1 MLEKLDKLAKMELLA
16 DQKLAAF
23 GPSAES
29 LVDNLT
35 QLRKDA
41 RANRDL
47 AFDVTRNYTMALARL
62 AANQAASAQ
71 AAITNVATATTR
83 NIINSRQQLAR
94 DSRTI
99 REGIA
104 AGTSPSDDDLTLPD
118 PSSIPSLGAE
128 RGVSTLLDGNA
139 ALNAATAVAG
149 AGVPDG
155 ALPSESGL
163 LAGAIAGGLAIPTA
177 DMASA
182 LSNAQSALENLQ
194 TTLQT
199 TLRNSAETLPQV
211 SGTLSAS
218 ATMPNV
224 TSIMQSQQDS
234 TSQLPNA
241 LLDANQQGAGAL
253 QNLNPAAQNGGLAQ
267 TIQQAQQALQNAQ
280 ITLQSGAAAIASQPG
295 PFLGSQINGIGAQ
308 LANAVQGLQSGNP
321 LSAGLSAGLTPG
333 MNSATTPLGDV
344 SSTYST
350 QNSSTG
356 VSQPFPTGA
365 RFWCKNSV
373 KL

>member
-1 MLEKLDKLAKMELLA
+1 MLEKLDKLAKLELLA

-29 LVDNLT
+29 VVDNLNK
-35 QLRKDA
+35 LRKDA
-41 RANRDL
+41 RFNRDL
-47 AFDVTRNYTMALARL
+47 AFEATRNYTLALARL
-62 AANQAASAQ
+62 AANQALSAQ
-71 AAITNVATATTR
+71 AAITNVASDATR
-83 NIINSRQQLAR
+83 SIINSRSQLAR

-118 PSSIPSLGAE
+118 PSSIPNLDAE

-177 DMASA
+177 DMATA
-182 LSNAQSALENLQ
+182 LSNAQAALENLQ
-194 TTLQT
+194 STLQT
-199 TLRNSAETLPQV
+199 TLRNSAQSLPQV

-224 TSIMQSQQDS
+224 TSIIQSQQDS
-234 TSQLPNA
+234 SSQLQNA
-241 LLDANQQGAGAL
+241 LLGANQQGAAAL
-253 QNLNPAAQNGGLAQ
+253 QNLDPAAQSGALAQ
-267 TIQQAQQALQNAQ
+267 TIQQAQEALQNAQ
-280 ITLQSGAAAIASQPG
+280 ITLQSGAGAIATQPG
-295 PFLGSQINGIGAQ
+295 YFLGSQINGIGAQ

-321 LSAGLSAGLTPG
+321 LTAGLSAGLTPG

-344 SSTYST
+344 GSTYSSPS
-350 QNSSTG
+350 SSTG
-356 VSQPFPTGA
+356 LS
-365 RFWCKNSV
+365 
-373 KL
+373 